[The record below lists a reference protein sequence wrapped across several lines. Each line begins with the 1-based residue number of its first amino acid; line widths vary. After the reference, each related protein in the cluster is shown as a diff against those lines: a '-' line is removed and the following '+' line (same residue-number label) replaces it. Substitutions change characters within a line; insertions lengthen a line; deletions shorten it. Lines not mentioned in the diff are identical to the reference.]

1 MAIKREEKMR
11 TKQVEGLPNRFKS
24 FSVCL
29 ALVFLLVSCT
39 HEPPVPE
46 SNFQHL
52 PISELHPQREP
63 APVSPV
69 EMSPQLS
76 PTVMKVP
83 KKEKLYNINVVNAV
97 LRDVLR
103 LIVQEAGLNLVME
116 KGVDQEAFVSL
127 KLADSDLK
135 QTLDYLLKPLGYAYS
150 IKGNTLVVSSTV
162 TKVFHFNYVV
172 GSRVASEDS
181 GGDVLGGISDNGGSG
196 SSGSSGGGSGSTEM
210 TGKFEVKGDD
220 KEDEMDVWKQIE
232 DGIAQIKSPD
242 GNVVINKVSGTIMVT
257 DKVENVAL
265 IERYLDT
272 VKKSLEKQILIEAKI
287 LEVTLSSGSA
297 MGIDWK
303 HVFDGSHLFG
313 KMMSN
318 SEVTIGQALAPALN
332 SGIQV
337 MITSDTFDALLNAL
351 ATQGNIKV
359 LSSPRVSIMNGQNA
373 LISVGDEIP
382 YIDISDVQRDTD
394 TDTVTVDYEVKR
406 VHIGVLM
413 GVTPFINRQNQ
424 IVMRIVPIITHLL
437 GEKDL
442 QLPDGGT
449 FPNPIID
456 VRQMTTVVKVNNGET
471 LVLGGLITDK
481 GTIREEKIPSVGDVP
496 VAGKL
501 FTKHFDYGKRTE
513 LVILLTPHIL

>member
-1 MAIKREEKMR
+1 MKIKQM
-11 TKQVEGLPNRFKS
+11 EGLLSRFERIC
-24 FSVCL
+24 VCL
-29 ALVFLLVSCT
+29 ILVFLLVSCT

-52 PISELHPQREP
+52 PISELHPKREP
-63 APVSPV
+63 APISPV

-76 PTVMKVP
+76 PAVMKVP

-103 LIVQEAGLNLVME
+103 LIVQEAGLNLVMD
-116 KGVDQEAFVSL
+116 KGVDQETLVSL
-127 KLADSDLK
+127 KLTDSDLQ

-150 IKGNTLVVSSTV
+150 IKGNTLVVSSTI
-162 TKVFHFNYVV
+162 TKVFHFNYMV

-181 GGDVLGGISDNGGSG
+181 GGDVLGGISDSGGG
-196 SSGSSGGGSGSTEM
+196 SSGSSGSGSGGSSGSTEM

-232 DGIAQIKSPD
+232 DGIAHLKSPT
-242 GNVVINKVSGTIMVT
+242 GNVVINKVAGTIMVT

-265 IERYLDT
+265 IEQYLKT

-318 SEVTIGQALAPALN
+318 SEVTIGQALAPSLN
-332 SGIQV
+332 SGIQI
-337 MITSDTFDALLNAL
+337 MITSDTFDALLQAL

-382 YIDISDVQRDTD
+382 YIDISDVERDTD

-413 GVTPFINRQNQ
+413 GVTPFINKQNQ

-449 FPNPIID
+449 FPNPVID

-481 GTIREEKIPSVGDVP
+481 GTIREEKIPYVGDVP
-496 VAGKL
+496 AAGKL
-501 FTKHFDYGKRTE
+501 FTKHFDASKRTE